1 MPARHRGMEEGIMAG
16 FNEILGHEEIKENL
30 RKAIQNNRI
39 SHAYILSGERGMG
52 KKTIARAFAMTLLC
66 ERSSVEPCME
76 CHSCRQFLS
85 DNHPDVIWVTHEK
98 PATIGVD
105 DIRTQINETIG
116 IRPYESKFK
125 IYLVDEAEKMT
136 VQAQN
141 ALLKTIEEPPAYAI
155 LMLLTTN
162 QELFLP
168 TILSRCVKLKLKPLT
183 DDTVIRYLTEKKGV
197 PVEDAHIDAAF
208 ARGNL
213 GKAVELSGSEEFP
226 AFRAEMFHLLSQMHS
241 MDTAEMLDWIA
252 KLVKDCP
259 DLNQVLDFLQLWYR
273 DVLTFK
279 VTRDLNT
286 LIFRSEYGLISEFSQ
301 KSSYPGLEQVLEAI
315 DKARIRLAAN
325 VTRELT
331 LELMLLTMREN

>member
-1 MPARHRGMEEGIMAG
+1 MPVRRRGREEIIMAG

-30 RKAIQNNRI
+30 RKAIRNNRI

-66 ERSSVEPCME
+66 ERSSTEPCME

-85 DNHPDVIWVTHEK
+85 DNHPDVIWVSHEK

-105 DIRTQINETIG
+105 DIRTQINDTIT
-116 IRPYESKFK
+116 IRPYESKYK

-162 QELFLP
+162 EELFLP

-183 DDTVIRYLTEKKGV
+183 DDTVIHYLTEKKGISE
-197 PVEDAHIDAAF
+197 EDAHIDAAF

-226 AFRAEMFHLLSQMHS
+226 AFRAEMLHLLSQMHS

-259 DLNQVLDFLQLWYR
+259 DLSQVLDFLQLWYR
-273 DVLTFK
+273 DVLAFK

-315 DKARIRLAAN
+315 DKARVRLAAN
-325 VTRELT
+325 VTKELT
-331 LELMLLTMREN
+331 LELMLLTMRET